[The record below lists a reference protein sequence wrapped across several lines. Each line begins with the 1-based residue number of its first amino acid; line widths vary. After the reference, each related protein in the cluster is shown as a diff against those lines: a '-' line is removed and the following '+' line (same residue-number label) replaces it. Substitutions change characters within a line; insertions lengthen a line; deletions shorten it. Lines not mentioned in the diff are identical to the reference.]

1 VHGTC
6 EAEAIVHGTCEA
18 EAIVHG
24 TCEAEAIVHGTCE
37 AEAIVHGTCEAGG
50 SIKPGAQAP
59 GKQTKIEAR
68 ARETGDSVY
77 WFRAV
82 ARFTGSTRY
91 LSIVPG
97 ACAPGFILP
106 PASQVRRT
114 IAVGVTLPRRLRAQ
128 WPGSQTK
135 NSQQQKGSG
144 CGSRV

>member
-1 VHGTC
+1 
-6 EAEAIVHGTCEA
+6 
-18 EAIVHG
+18 VHG

-82 ARFTGSTRY
+82 ARFNGLKSLFIYRSWGLRPRLYSATCFAGSAHNSRWHRRF
-91 LSIVPG
+91 G
-97 ACAPGFILP
+97 A
-106 PASQVRRT
+106 Q
-114 IAVGVTLPRRLRAQ
+114 
-128 WPGSQTK
+128 
-135 NSQQQKGSG
+135 
-144 CGSRV
+144 